1 VHVNRSVSRGNHL
14 EREEKRATSW
24 GKRRERDC
32 ISKTKIR
39 AHTSAAEIKIYIYI
53 YKEKQTNKTHRRQT
67 APLSPR
73 FQTFSPAFL
82 YQSPVTFPRIF
93 PPHFAVESNASRSR
107 LLCAQFARGDCFEC
121 PRAFARRRVVKTRRG
136 SRQRRRMDRPRRSFR
151 IRKRLF
157 GN

>member
-1 VHVNRSVSRGNHL
+1 MHVNRSVSRGNHL

-32 ISKTKIR
+32 ISKYKDTR
-39 AHTSAAEIKIYIYI
+39 THERRRNQDIYK

-136 SRQRRRMDRPRRSFR
+136 SRQRRRMDRLRRSFR
-151 IRKRLF
+151 TRKLLF